1 MRRIALS
8 LAAAAAT
15 TTALAVPASAQPPQ
29 PPPGCDV
36 VLTTPA
42 SVTGAPPAQA
52 NKAAAFE
59 RVCLGGG

>member
-29 PPPGCDV
+29 PPPGCNV
-36 VLTTPA
+36 VVNTPA

-52 NKAAAFE
+52 AKEATFD
-59 RVCLGGG
+59 RLCLGGG